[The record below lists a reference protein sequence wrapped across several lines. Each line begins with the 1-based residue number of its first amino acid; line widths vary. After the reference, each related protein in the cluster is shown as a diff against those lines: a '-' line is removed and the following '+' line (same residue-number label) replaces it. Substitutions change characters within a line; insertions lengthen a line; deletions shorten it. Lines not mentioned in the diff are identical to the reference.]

1 MRLKLQPMEGLII
14 LKTDEDKLKTVF
26 IVGADTKTIFS
37 YKINNTNEM
46 IVIPI
51 LYDENRRVLVV
62 DNKEYFEDTVLDL
75 VEDQKIENYIFLEG
89 KEVDCFEDLSKKI
102 KK

>member
-1 MRLKLQPMEGLII
+1 MKLKMQPTEGLII

-37 YKINNTNEM
+37 YKIKGKNEM
-46 IVIPI
+46 IVIPVS
-51 LYDENRRVLVV
+51 YNDNKKVLVV
-62 DNKEYFEDTVLDL
+62 DNKEYSEDTIFDL
-75 VEDQKIENYIFLEG
+75 VEDDKIENYIFLEG
-89 KEVDCFEDLSKKI
+89 KDVDYFEDLSKKI